1 MIENL
6 IKINLNQTVSKTE
19 LKEKKTDNLKWGLFS
34 LIVCGFLSL
43 VIFQT
48 IIIIKSNN
56 VANDLGYFEKHLNKK
71 IGTDKS
77 LNETSYEDIE
87 KLKNFE
93 ESKRVFWGPKLI
105 SLIELLP
112 EDVAISKLQF
122 TKGKNFKMEFFAR
135 YDNIEMDDEK
145 TLFLKGSRILESLK
159 NSDFMDGFESLSAVK
174 NTIEKKKDVELVKF
188 TIQGT
193 VKEVLTKNR
202 KKRVT
207 FHAFFGMRKNAKK

>member
-19 LKEKKTDNLKWGLFS
+19 LKEKKTDNLKWGLFG

-56 VANDLGYFEKHLNKK
+56 VADDLGHFEKHLNKK
-71 IGTDKS
+71 IGTDRS

-93 ESKRVFWGPKLI
+93 ESKRVFWGPKLV

-202 KKRVT
+202 KKR
-207 FHAFFGMRKNAKK
+207 KKKKK

>member
-1 MIENL
+1 VIENL

-19 LKEKKTDNLKWGLFS
+19 LKEKKTDNLKWGLFG

-56 VANDLGYFEKHLNKK
+56 VADDLGYFEKHLNKK

-87 KLKNFE
+87 KLKTFE

-145 TLFLKGSRILESLK
+145 TLFLKGSQILESLK
-159 NSDFMDGFESLSAVK
+159 NSDFMDGFESLSGEK
-174 NTIEKKKDVELVKF
+174 GTIETKKVVELVKY

-193 VKEVLTKNR
+193 VKEVLTR
-202 KKRVT
+202 KKR
-207 FHAFFGMRKNAKK
+207 KKKKK

>member
-19 LKEKKTDNLKWGLFS
+19 LKEKKTDNLKWGLFG

-56 VANDLGYFEKHLNKK
+56 VADDLGHFEKHLNKK
-71 IGTDKS
+71 IGTDRS

-93 ESKRVFWGPKLI
+93 ESKRVFWGPKLV

-122 TKGKNFKMEFFAR
+122 TKGKTFKMEFFAR

-202 KKRVT
+202 KKR
-207 FHAFFGMRKNAKK
+207 KKKKK